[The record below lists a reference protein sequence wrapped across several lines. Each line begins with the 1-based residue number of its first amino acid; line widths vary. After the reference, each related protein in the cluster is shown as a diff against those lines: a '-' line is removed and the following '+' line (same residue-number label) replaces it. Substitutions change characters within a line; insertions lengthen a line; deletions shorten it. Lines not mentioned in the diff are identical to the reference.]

1 MASTV
6 TPLPSVTPPSK
17 QQVLLQG
24 LENTGEQV
32 FARIVAADYG
42 FRVSNRWNRT
52 AKNLADDIKSTNS
65 KFQNCTVDN
74 LEKLV
79 DRVIISADH
88 HYTVYELSQG
98 DATQVRQALTAQ
110 IGQIPTNLYAQTYPD
125 LVDFNTVSSTTS
137 GHYLCKVVD
146 MGDGIACIYASV
158 VKDPVQGYRQTAGAP
173 MDTFQYFHTV
183 FVPHNEDRIEV
194 RVSHKAPAK
203 YHEKHATS
211 INNEFINI
219 VGAQGVRFTP
229 TLVNFFSCITSY
241 FGDAS
246 VGRIAHAVLTT
257 GQDSK
262 DAELKSMRDKTYCA
276 RTQHV
281 VDTRN
286 NFNYVCRAIL
296 IRKPHIGKGSGEVSI
311 YFFPHVNTWEANSCW
326 SMQIKKPQ
334 SSVALN
340 SIITDAIA
348 RS

>member
-1 MASTV
+1 MPSTV
-6 TPLPSVTPPSK
+6 TPLPSVVPPSK
-17 QQVLLQG
+17 QQLLLQG

-32 FARIVAADYG
+32 FARIVASSFG
-42 FRVSNRWNRT
+42 FRVSNRWERT
-52 AKNLADDIKSTNS
+52 TKNLSEDIKSSDS
-65 KFQNCTVDN
+65 KYQNCTVDN

-88 HYTVYELSQG
+88 HYTVYKLSQT
-98 DATQVRQALTAQ
+98 DATQVRQALIAQ
-110 IGQIPTNLYAQTYPD
+110 IGQTPRNVYAKTYPN
-125 LVDFNTVSSTTS
+125 LVDFNAVSSTTT
-137 GHYLCKVVD
+137 GHYLCKIVD

-158 VKDPVQGYRQTAGAP
+158 VKEPMQGYSQTAAS
-173 MDTFQYFHTV
+173 MITYQYFHTV

-194 RVSHKAPAK
+194 RISHKAPAK
-203 YHEKHATS
+203 YHEKHAIS

-229 TLVNFFSCITSY
+229 TLVNFFNCIASY
-241 FGDAS
+241 FSDTTT
-246 VGRIAHAVLTT
+246 GRIAHAVLTT

-286 NFNYVCRAIL
+286 NFSYVCRAIL
-296 IRKPHIGKGSGEVSI
+296 LRKPHTGKGSKEVSI
-311 YFFPHVNTWEANSCW
+311 YFFPHINTWEANSCW
-326 SMQIKKPQ
+326 SIQINKPQ
-334 SSVALN
+334 TSSALN
-340 SIITDAIA
+340 SILTDAIA